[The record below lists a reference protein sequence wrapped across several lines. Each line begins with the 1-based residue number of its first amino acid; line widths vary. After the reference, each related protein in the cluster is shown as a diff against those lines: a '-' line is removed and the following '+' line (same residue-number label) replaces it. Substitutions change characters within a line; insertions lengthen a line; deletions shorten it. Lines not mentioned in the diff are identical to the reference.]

1 MKSDA
6 YYSGISGET
15 VKKIRFRKHIG
26 KSGKIWLVGI
36 ANDELHAEILNEIYV
51 SADPREDELE
61 CKNRGFGGSTLKFQ
75 LENGSTTSLKGPWHS
90 NPTVFTEDTGIELLP

>member
-6 YYSGISGET
+6 FYSGITEEI
-15 VKKIRFRKHIG
+15 VKKIKFRKHIG
-26 KSGKIWLVGI
+26 KSGRVWLVGI

-51 SADPREDELE
+51 STNEGDTE
-61 CKNRGFGGSTLKFQ
+61 GYSGGTLKFQ

-90 NPTVFTEDTGIELLP
+90 NPTAFTEDTGIELLPWE